1 MALLRVSRCL
11 SYLLFSLFGF
21 FGGRFDIKAVVSFH
35 DGGSF
40 ITTASASYV
49 NPTPLPSRFSM
60 RGANGGAA
68 GTAFS
73 FSSDDDSY
81 SILRDAQVT
90 ETSCREAFQPFAVVD
105 AGSTGTRVYMF
116 GGVTRACPGEAREVV
131 PDTVRFLVQG
141 KKASSLRSIFDQ
153 WLMACLG
160 DGWEETL
167 LLQSSPP
174 ETSSKKLASCV
185 PLMRSYAADLVSAL
199 KNDMTELLNK
209 TLTFQQQIHA
219 KQLGVAV
226 FFHSTASIRDYQD
239 WFVDGFFTLF
249 RRELNTW
256 RNQDPYHF
264 FSSPDM
270 TRPISGAEEGLFSFL
285 ALNFLTGRLEP
296 NAPPPSSPEGK
307 DVSQQLAS
315 VIEVGGASAQIVSP
329 LPLYRL
335 QHPFIKQFSLGQD
348 TGLTQWP
355 RLDLISVSFLQ
366 LGVASAGG
374 LLLKNTCANPGYL
387 SDGICSNP
395 CYPRGFEQAQC
406 SSGRAS
412 ISRDTGR
419 VTVNDNP
426 RESRLNTSAMFCSRF
441 NSAISFKPLN
451 ELACRANGL
460 DPDVPLKE
468 RVAFPKCRMIVG
480 TGDFQKCYAEVERVL
495 LAPKLPIP
503 GNMEASG
510 VGFDNV
516 EQVFRLVSSSSPV
529 HFIGDA
535 LVNALKDLHDF
546 GYFGATPILNE
557 KGEVQNRDA
566 TYQALLRA
574 AEEYCNS
581 PVDFIEGQ
589 GLVLRTPKEKNNNE
603 KRRLD
608 GFNITTCQD
617 IALLYGFLKHMESAE
632 MKPEKFIFRTKF
644 YDEKNPQHI
653 NNGMEYGWHLGA
665 ILYRVLKKDSWSKI
679 AYESGVGFNL
689 PAARRL

>member
-1 MALLRVSRCL
+1 M
-11 SYLLFSLFGF
+11 
-21 FGGRFDIKAVVSFH
+21 
-35 DGGSF
+35 
-40 ITTASASYV
+40 T
-49 NPTPLPSRFSM
+49 
-60 RGANGGAA
+60 
-68 GTAFS
+68 
-73 FSSDDDSY
+73 
-81 SILRDAQVT
+81 
-90 ETSCREAFQPFAVVD
+90 
-105 AGSTGTRVYMF
+105 
-116 GGVTRACPGEAREVV
+116 
-131 PDTVRFLVQG
+131 
-141 KKASSLRSIFDQ
+141 
-153 WLMACLG
+153 CLG

-185 PLMRSYAADLVSAL
+185 PFMRSYAADLVNAL
-199 KNDMTELLNK
+199 KNDMAELLNQA
-209 TLTFQQQIHA
+209 LTFPQQIHA

-249 RRELNTW
+249 RQELNAW
-256 RNQDPYHF
+256 KDHDRYHF
-264 FSSPDM
+264 FSNPDM

-285 ALNFLTGRLEP
+285 ALNFVTGGGRLNP
-296 NAPPPSSPEGK
+296 DVPPPGGK
-307 DVSQQLAS
+307 DASQQLAS
-315 VIEVGGASAQIVSP
+315 VIEVGGASSQIVSP
-329 LPLYRL
+329 VPSYPL
-335 QHPFIKQFSLGQD
+335 QPPFIKQFSLAQE

-355 RLDLISVSFLQ
+355 RLDVISVSFLQ

-374 LLLKNTCANPGYL
+374 LLLKNTCANPEFL

-395 CYPRGFEQAQC
+395 CYPQGFEQAQC

-412 ISRDTGR
+412 ISRETGR

-426 RESRLNTSAMFCSRF
+426 RESRLNTSAMFCSRY

-451 ELACRANGL
+451 EMSCRAYGL
-460 DPDVPLKE
+460 DPDLPLKE

-480 TGDFQKCYAEVERVL
+480 TGDFQKCRAEVERVL

-516 EQVFRLVSSSSPV
+516 EQLFRLVSSSSPV

-535 LVNALKDLHDF
+535 LVNALNDLHDF
-546 GYFGATPILNE
+546 GYFGTTPILNE
-557 KGEVQNRDA
+557 KGEVQNNGA
-566 TYQALLRA
+566 TYQALRQA
-574 AEEYCNS
+574 AEDYCKS
-581 PVDFIEGQ
+581 SVDFIDGQ
-589 GLVLRTPKEKNNNE
+589 GLVLRTPKDKNNNE

-617 IALLYGFLKHMESAE
+617 IALLYGFLTHMQSAE
-632 MKPEKFIFRTKF
+632 MKPEKFIFKTKF
-644 YDEKNPQHI
+644 HDEKNPQHI